1 MILSLIALFKKSC
14 LPVISFRLMIKNDHL
29 FSASRAF
36 AMNSDLSKEFS
47 EFGVSALLHTLLFS
61 VVISVVISV
70 HISNVN
76 SDSPDGQF

>member
-1 MILSLIALFKKSC
+1 
-14 LPVISFRLMIKNDHL
+14 MIKNDHL
-29 FSASRAF
+29 FSASRDLEI
-36 AMNSDLSKEFS
+36 NSILLK

-76 SDSPDGQF
+76 SDFTDGQF